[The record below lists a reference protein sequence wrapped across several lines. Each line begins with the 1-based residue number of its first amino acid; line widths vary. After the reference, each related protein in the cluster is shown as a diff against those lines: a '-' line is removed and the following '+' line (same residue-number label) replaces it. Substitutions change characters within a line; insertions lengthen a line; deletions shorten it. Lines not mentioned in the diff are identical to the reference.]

1 MLRFIR
7 RGGQHSAER
16 EKQKKE
22 LFAFNKTVEHGF
34 PNKPSS
40 ISFDPKLK
48 LLAIGTR
55 TGVVKVYGGPGVEF
69 IGVHKEESPVSQL
82 FFLPDQGRIVSL
94 LENNTLHLWEV
105 NIKDGNSVLEE
116 VKEFS
121 LEGRLQQI
129 TVCCMP
135 SDCQQL
141 FLGTEG
147 GNIYVLDVVSFE
159 LLEHIIYQDVVIQN
173 VSDDTKSNLGAVE
186 GIAAHPTEPNK
197 LLIGYNRGLIVLW
210 DNKTC
215 NADQTYVGSQQLESL
230 SWHRNGTQFMT
241 AHNDGSYA
249 IWNVDDPTKPEKEP
263 TIPYGPFPCK
273 AVTKVQWQSTKAEPF
288 IIFSGGMP
296 RASYGDRHCI
306 TVMQGKKH
314 VVFDFTSRVLDFFT
328 ISDTDDECEFDDPH
342 SLVVLVEEELVV
354 IDLQSE
360 GWLTFNKPYLAS
372 LHASAI
378 TTSTHVSNI
387 PSDVWDKILKA
398 GEAQMAETFSQRE
411 WPIAGGKNLSEEPQS
426 KDLLMTGHE
435 DGSVRFWDASS
446 LSLKLLYKLNT
457 SSVFLSESE
466 HAEGNAGGE
475 GDEDWPP
482 FRKVGTFDPYS
493 DDPRLGIQKITMC
506 AVTGDL
512 IVAGTAGQV
521 LSLKLGDEEVEQTIE
536 THPVNIVSDRDEF
549 VWKGHEQLSV
559 KTDAVKIAPG
569 FQTNMVVQ
577 LTPPAAITAIAH
589 NVERGLLAVGTSHG
603 YAVFDLVQ
611 NKVVATNCTLNPNDL
626 SASGE
631 TPMSRRKSF
640 KKSLRESFRR
650 LRRRR
655 SRKEKT
661 EKPRVEAVPTTDL
674 DAPTPEK
681 EDSPAAEEGAE
692 EPKKEEPKEE
702 IEEKKEETKPEEP
715 EKVPVER
722 KVEARSMDD
731 SMTSMVRC
739 LYFAS
744 TFIRDATTET
754 PTFWAGTNA
763 GIIYVYTLSIPG
775 EEKRSEEDVTA
786 ELGKEIRLKHHA
798 PVVAMSVV
806 DHDGYPIPDPIDVKN
821 ERTKAPNMAG
831 GHSIVICSEEQFKVF
846 SLPNLKPK
854 HKHKLTAHDGSRV
867 RRVGFINYRSRSDD
881 NYSENCIS
889 CLSNLGDLSIYSI
902 PQLKNQIKKSAIR
915 KEDITGISSC
925 IFTSLGEGF
934 YLLSPSE
941 FERFSLSARYI
952 KEPMCM
958 LELKEGMRPAPPEP
972 EPEPEPEQ
980 TEETKEEDG
989 GEAKEEEKEAEGET
1003 KEEEGG
1009 NVDAADTA
1017 AGATVTTVTTT
1028 TVTTTTVEEQKEEP
1042 AEAAEEDTAQKAD
1055 DQHKREITSLVST
1068 TPGQTVYEFSKVAKT
1083 ESGGVVRHS
1092 QTKVVESSKFET
1104 HVERKT
1110 QTTGYQHGMTWD
1122 IVQSVLPDENMDKLV
1137 EEVDQLLAKT
1147 TVNDTVDGDETQQDI
1162 TIDEVKDYQVEGEAE
1177 GEAKPEGGEVA
1188 GDDKQEATNQQT
1200 VDKSANAEEI
1210 LYKCSWCSC
1219 LTISDRLK
1227 VLGYCL
1233 LIIIFYIFSL
1243 LMLAYL
1249 CWMKAVNNEVKS

>member
-7 RGGQHSAER
+7 RGGQHTAER

-40 ISFDPKLK
+40 VSFDPKLK

-121 LEGRLQQI
+121 LEGRLLQI

-215 NADQTYVGSQQLESL
+215 NADQTFVGNQQLESL

-249 IWNVDDPTKPEKEP
+249 IWNINDPTKPEKEP

-273 AVTKVQWQSTKAEPF
+273 AITKVQWQSTKAEPF

-387 PSDVWDKILKA
+387 PNDVWEKIVKA
-398 GEAQMAETFSQRE
+398 GEVQMAETFSQRE
-411 WPIAGGKNLSEEPQS
+411 WPIAGGKNLSEEPLS

-435 DGSVRFWDASS
+435 DGSVRFWDAST

-457 SSVFLSESE
+457 NSVFLSESD
-466 HAEGNAGGE
+466 HPEGNAGGE

-506 AVTGDL
+506 AVTGEL
-512 IVAGTAGQV
+512 TVAGTAGQV
-521 LSLKLGDEEVEQTIE
+521 LALKLGEDEVEQTIE
-536 THPVNIVSDRDEF
+536 THPVNIVSDHDEF
-549 VWKGHEQLSV
+549 VWKGHEQLNV
-559 KTDAVKIAPG
+559 KTDAVKMAPG
-569 FQTNMVVQ
+569 YQTQMVVQ
-577 LTPPAAITAIAH
+577 LTPPAAVTAVAH
-589 NVERGLLAVGTSHG
+589 NVEKGLLAVGTSHG
-603 YAVFDLVQ
+603 YALYDLVQ
-611 NKVVATNCTLNPNDL
+611 NKVVATNCTLNPQDL

-631 TPMSRRKSF
+631 THNRRKSLR
-640 KKSLRESFRR
+640 KSLRDSFR
-650 LRRRR
+650 LLKRRR

-692 EPKKEEPKEE
+692 KPAEEEPKAE
-702 IEEKKEETKPEEP
+702 IEEKKEETKTEEP
-715 EKVPVER
+715 ERVPVER
-722 KVEARSMDD
+722 KIEARSMDD

-739 LYFAS
+739 LYFAT
-744 TFIRDATTET
+744 TFIRDGTTPT

-763 GIIYVYTLSIPG
+763 GIIYVYTLNVPD
-775 EEKRSEEDVTA
+775 EEKRSEVDVAA

-798 PVVAMSVV
+798 PVVAMSVI
-806 DHDGYPIPDPIDVKN
+806 DHDGYPLPDPTDVKN
-821 ERTKAPNMAG
+821 ERTKAPNMSG

-867 RRVGFINYRSRSDD
+867 RKVSFINYRSRSDD

-889 CLSNLGDLSIYSI
+889 CLTNLGELSIYSM
-902 PQLKNQIKKSAIR
+902 PHLKNQIKKSAIR

-925 IFTSLGEGF
+925 VFTSVGEGF

-941 FERFSLSARYI
+941 YERFSLSARYI

-958 LELKEGMRPAPPEP
+958 LELKEGMRPSPPEP
-972 EPEPEPEQ
+972 EPEQPAESKEEEAEAK
-980 TEETKEEDG
+980 TEEKEDEAETKEECGD
-989 GEAKEEEKEAEGET
+989 
-1003 KEEEGG
+1003 
-1009 NVDAADTA
+1009 D
-1017 AGATVTTVTTT
+1017 AGATET
-1028 TVTTTTVEEQKEEP
+1028 P
-1042 AEAAEEDTAQKAD
+1042 AEATEETAAAPEEPKEETTETAEETAQKAD
-1055 DQHKREITSLVST
+1055 E
-1068 TPGQTVYEFSKVAKT
+1068 
-1083 ESGGVVRHS
+1083 
-1092 QTKVVESSKFET
+1092 
-1104 HVERKT
+1104 
-1110 QTTGYQHGMTWD
+1110 
-1122 IVQSVLPDENMDKLV
+1122 LV

-1147 TVNDTVDGDETQQDI
+1147 SINDTVEGDETQQDI

-1177 GEAKPEGGEVA
+1177 AEAKPEG
-1188 GDDKQEATNQQT
+1188 
-1200 VDKSANAEEI
+1200 EEQ
-1210 LYKCSWCSC
+1210 
-1219 LTISDRLK
+1219 
-1227 VLGYCL
+1227 
-1233 LIIIFYIFSL
+1233 
-1243 LMLAYL
+1243 
-1249 CWMKAVNNEVKS
+1249 